1 MTSDDGPIIGD
12 VVSVTR
18 DVVQATS
25 VGGLVAK
32 DIVLATGAS
41 ISITR
46 DAILEAVF
54 GGLVV
59 ETAIQTTNVDG
70 LVTRDCFNGGHWRS
84 SNQTSSTNGFSG

>member
-46 DAILEAVF
+46 DATF
-54 GGLVV
+54 GGS
-59 ETAIQTTNVDG
+59 
-70 LVTRDCFNGGHWRS
+70 FWWS
-84 SNQTSSTNGFSG
+84 SGRNCHSDNQC